1 MLEVHRELLL
11 DEVRTNAYRDA
22 IRRVVTA
29 DSVVL
34 DIGTGSGILSF
45 FAVEAGARRVFAI
58 EDQHSADL
66 AMFLTKHL
74 GFTGRM
80 TVIHDRSTSV
90 ELPERADVLVTE
102 TLGAF
107 GFEERIL
114 SSVIDARK
122 RLLRPGATI
131 IPQRIELFV
140 VPVELPVIFDRH
152 ISCWQ
157 RSPYGFD
164 FSPLAMFASNT
175 IYVANIEKSTF
186 LTSPTRIISCEMATV
201 ESADVSGRVQFE
213 TARSGILHGFA
224 GWFRATLAE
233 DVVLSNE
240 LAVTGWGHAFLPLEK
255 PQSIDA
261 NTPIDLTVEASDG
274 KAWRWRGTAGAYSFD
289 QTTWL
294 AAPPCRA

>member
-11 DEVRTNAYRDA
+11 DEVRVNAYRDA
-22 IRRVVTA
+22 LRRVVTA

-34 DIGTGSGILSF
+34 DIGTGSGILGF
-45 FAVEAGARRVFAI
+45 LACEAGARRVFAV

-74 GFTGRM
+74 GYSDRM
-80 TVIHDRSTSV
+80 TVIHDRSTKID
-90 ELPERADVLVTE
+90 LPEPADVLVTE

-107 GFEERIL
+107 AFEERIL
-114 SSVIDARK
+114 GSVIDART

-131 IPQRIELFV
+131 IPQRVELFV
-140 VPVELPVIFDRH
+140 VPVELPIVFDRH
-152 ISCWQ
+152 ISWWK
-157 RSPYGFD
+157 RKPYGFD
-164 FSPLAMFASNT
+164 FSPLATFASNV
-175 IYVANIEKSTF
+175 IYVSNVETGAF
-186 LTSPTRIISCEMATV
+186 LSAPARIIACEMATV
-201 ESADVSGRVQFE
+201 ESIDVSGDVHFE
-213 TARSGILHGFA
+213 AARSGLLHGFA

-240 LAVTGWGHAFLPLEK
+240 QPTTSWSHAFLPLET
-255 PQSIDA
+255 PQ
-261 NTPIDLTVEASDG
+261 PVEAGTPVGLKIETSDG
-274 KAWRWRGTAGAYSFD
+274 KAWRWSGSIGATLFD